1 MRAPNAL
8 RRPNKFI
15 AYMRKYWFVYMLVL
29 PGLVFML
36 VFDYGPMYGILLAFK
51 DYSPRLGVWGSPWAG
66 LSHFRE
72 MLVDPNFIR
81 AFKNTV
87 LINLYNLAF
96 GFTFNVFLALMIN
109 ELKIKKVK
117 PVVQTCVYLP
127 YFLSWVIF
135 AGLVQVFLEYPSS
148 ADIGGVVN
156 QVISALGGQ
165 PVDFLKNPAMFR
177 TILVITNII
186 KTAGY
191 STIVYLAAISGID
204 PALYES
210 AAIDGANR
218 KDMLLHITIPR
229 ILPSVMIMLI
239 LQLASLFISNFD
251 QVYNLYNNYVL
262 STGDVLS
269 TYIYRISLG
278 GSGTNFELSTAMN
291 LVLNTMGLI
300 VVLGANKF
308 GRKPECPGHIL
319 SRKEGLIDA
328 FKQRLA
334 QKRQISPQHAP
345 ILGFNFYDVFRIS
358 FFCIV
363 FALGMRVS
371 DVVCSGGVRHAV

>member
-1 MRAPNAL
+1 MSEESRAMRAPNAL

-87 LINLYNLAF
+87 LIN
-96 GFTFNVFLALMIN
+96 

-191 STIVYLAAISGID
+191 STIMYLAAISGID
-204 PALYES
+204 PASYES

-308 GRKPECPGHIL
+308 VEKL
-319 SRKEGLIDA
+319 
-328 FKQRLA
+328 
-334 QKRQISPQHAP
+334 
-345 ILGFNFYDVFRIS
+345 DVQGIF
-358 FFCIV
+358 
-363 FALGMRVS
+363 
-371 DVVCSGGVRHAV
+371 

>member
-1 MRAPNAL
+1 MIIKSAAPKPLGEKSLWDRFAAYI
-8 RRPNKFI
+8 RR
-15 AYMRKYWFVYMLVL
+15 YWFAYMLVL
-29 PGLVFML
+29 PGLAFL
-36 VFDYGPMYGILLAFK
+36 LIFSYGPMYGILLAFK
-51 DYSPRLGVWGSPWAG
+51 DYSPRLGVLKSPWAG

-72 MLVDPNFIR
+72 MVEDPNFIR

-87 LINLYNLAF
+87 IINLYNLVF
-96 GFTFNVFLALMIN
+96 GFSFNVFLALMIN
-109 ELKIKKVK
+109 EIQIRKLK

-135 AGLVQVFLEYPSS
+135 AGLVQVFLEFPSS
-148 ADIGGVVN
+148 ADLGGVVN
-156 QVISALGGQ
+156 QVIGAVGGK
-165 PVDFLKNPAMFR
+165 PVDFLKRPEMFR
-177 TILVITNII
+177 TILVVTNII

-191 STIVYLAAISGID
+191 ATIVYLAAISGID

-239 LQLASLFISNFD
+239 LQLAGLFASNFD

-291 LVLNTMGLI
+291 LVLNSMGLI
-300 VVLGANKF
+300 LVLLANKF
-308 GRKPECPGHIL
+308 VAKL
-319 SRKEGLIDA
+319 
-328 FKQRLA
+328 
-334 QKRQISPQHAP
+334 
-345 ILGFNFYDVFRIS
+345 DVQGIF
-358 FFCIV
+358 
-363 FALGMRVS
+363 
-371 DVVCSGGVRHAV
+371 